1 MNGDRAALISSGT
14 NAGNTTAPNRQ
25 RAGLQRNKDAAARL
39 LVSASH
45 RTVDEVADLSEIVAT
60 RHNVVVLRRN
70 IPEQLTMLRDTDL
83 AGLSPQV
90 IVTCHPGES
99 IRSTLGAKLLPHIAE
114 PFILDVDYW
123 AQVFADITE
132 CTKLG
137 IRIIATE
144 RAMCPRFHVDN
155 VVLRGVMTYVGP
167 GTHFLDNRDVDR
179 SALGPPNE
187 TSPPIEGSDAVI
199 QIAQAGDLVLLK
211 GEAWPGNDGYGAVHR
226 SPPMPNG
233 GTRLV
238 VTFDALQ
245 FE

>member
-1 MNGDRAALISSGT
+1 MNRDQLALNSSGT
-14 NAGNTTAPNRQ
+14 GAGNATAPTTAPNRQ
-25 RAGLQRNKDAAARL
+25 RAGHRANKDVAARL
-39 LVSASH
+39 RVSASH
-45 RTVDEVADLSEIVAT
+45 RTVHDVADLSDIVAAQ
-60 RHNVVVLRRN
+60 HNVVVLRRDV
-70 IPEQLTMLRDTDL
+70 PEQLKLLQESDL
-83 AGLSPQV
+83 TGLSPQV

-99 IRSTLGAKLLPHIAE
+99 IRASLEAKLLPHIAE

-187 TSPPIEGSDAVI
+187 SSPPIEGSDAVI
-199 QIAQAGDLVLLK
+199 QIAQAGDLVLPQRRSMARQRRPRGRASLS
-211 GEAWPGNDGYGAVHR
+211 ADAHR
-226 SPPMPNG
+226 RHAPCRN
-233 GTRLV
+233 L
-238 VTFDALQ
+238 
-245 FE
+245 